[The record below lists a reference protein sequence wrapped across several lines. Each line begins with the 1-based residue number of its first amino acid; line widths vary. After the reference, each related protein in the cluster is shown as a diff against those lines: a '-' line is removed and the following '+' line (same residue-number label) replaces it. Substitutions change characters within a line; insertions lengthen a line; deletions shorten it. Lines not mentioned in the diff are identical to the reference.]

1 MSAVTIAPTIIVTR
15 PIAQA
20 KQLIEQLQTALSA
33 APGGVAQQTKVLALP
48 LLKVIPKTDFQLQ
61 VDIPAAISQADLII
75 FVSPNAIE
83 CGMRLLSS
91 PWHELAPMQLQVG
104 VMGESSK
111 RSLLQHGVDAQ
122 MILLPRNPQQWDS
135 EGLWQTLQV
144 EQKKHDWD
152 WADRRVIIFKGD
164 GGREWLADTLLA
176 AGAQLQTFAVYS
188 RATLEKTN
196 PLWQAIQANPSDK
209 KLWLLTSSEA
219 VRYLGQSDKDD
230 VALNLQQ
237 ASALCP
243 HQNIATLASE
253 IGFGDVRLCESGDAA
268 LIKAS
273 LQWVKE
279 IAEVQVKTTR

>member
-1 MSAVTIAPTIIVTR
+1 MSYLTIAPTIIVTR
-15 PIAQA
+15 PIGQAQ
-20 KQLIEQLQTALSA
+20 QLIEQLQTALSA
-33 APGGVAQQTKVLALP
+33 TPNAIAQQTKVLALP
-48 LLKVIPKTDFQLQ
+48 LLKIIPKTDFQLQ
-61 VDIPAAISQADLII
+61 VDIPSAISQADLAI

-83 CGMRLLSS
+83 CGMRLLSA
-91 PWHELAPMQLQVG
+91 PWHELAPMQLRVG

-111 RSLLQHGVDAQ
+111 KSLLQHGVDAQ

-135 EGLWQTLQV
+135 EGLWQTLQA

-152 WADRRVIIFKGD
+152 WTERRVIIFKGD

-176 AGAQLQTFAVYS
+176 AGAQLETFAVYS
-188 RATLEKTN
+188 RVPLEKSN

-219 VRYLGQSDKDD
+219 VRYLGQSDKDQ
-230 VALNLQQ
+230 VALNLQL

-273 LQWVKE
+273 LQWVE
-279 IAEVQVKTTR
+279 ELTVDPVKTIR